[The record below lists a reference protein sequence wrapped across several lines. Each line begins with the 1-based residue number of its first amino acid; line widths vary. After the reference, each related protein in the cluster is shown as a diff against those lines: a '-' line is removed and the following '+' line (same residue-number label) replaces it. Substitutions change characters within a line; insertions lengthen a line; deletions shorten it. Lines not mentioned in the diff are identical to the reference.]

1 MQLLSLQFIVFDG
14 NWIFTYSRRIS
25 FEIAS
30 KIKSTPNL
38 EIELFCKPN
47 SRICSSLRLPML
59 AMRDLTPKSLRL
71 LFRSHNFKLERRV
84 IFEIAAGKEIIINSG
99 FRFILFS
106 NDNSKVFSCGSLS
119 MRTIVLRSIYLVE
132 KMSFSKC
139 NSKCLRSL
147 SLEIEFDRAVI
158 SLDVI

>member
-71 LFRSHNFKLERRV
+71 FFRSLNFKLDRRV
-84 IFEIAAGKEIIINSG
+84 IFEIAADKEIRNSG